1 MPCSSVLC
9 ASPSKILRE
18 HISRRVSRAD
28 FSRKWKYAHV
38 VVQFYILG
46 FNLIHSLF
54 FNVVLSSGLT
64 LPRNFS
70 VRTYVKIV
78 RQLKSAFIRVPYQQ
92 IHGQA
97 GCKEKEKFKYWTW
110 SSITYDF
117 RLCTFSLWVHSFRFI
132 SADLSC
138 LVFFPSR
145 EESMNKKSL
154 TWPFEYSN

>member
-1 MPCSSVLC
+1 MLLINSRPAQPDCSVNAVLFST
-9 ASPSKILRE
+9 ARHPSKILHK

-97 GCKEKEKFKYWTW
+97 GCKEKEKFKY
-110 SSITYDF
+110 
-117 RLCTFSLWVHSFRFI
+117 
-132 SADLSC
+132 
-138 LVFFPSR
+138 
-145 EESMNKKSL
+145 
-154 TWPFEYSN
+154 